1 MNRVQIAITTCGL
14 LLAPIPAM
22 PNGKLY
28 IGANGLCSFLDGLLD
43 EVRSTTASSPPTK
56 SSNSTTANKGN

>member
-22 PNGKLY
+22 SQPNGKLY
-28 IGANGLCSFLDGLLD
+28 IGSNGTGRFLDGWLD
-43 EVRSTTASSPPTK
+43 EVMIYNRVLAADEIQQIYNRK
-56 SSNSTTANKGN
+56 